1 MIRNKFILFHNP
13 STRNSTSLSI
23 FADIFSRLYHLAPL
37 YIYIYTHARTSYSR
51 ISKHPAYT
59 VRSDTHT
66 WTKVSSLIRV
76 ASNEIVRGNTREGEG
91 RDERRGEA
99 RRTRWCGVY
108 GIPSKQSNTRGIPIR
123 QIMDPNGLMVITLLT
138 GSSWHSCSAEPLSYF
153 SSPRRFL
160 DNVPVDTRGSLI
172 KPET

>member
-1 MIRNKFILFHNP
+1 MIRSKFILFHNL

-23 FADIFSRLYHLAPL
+23 FADIFSRLYHLVPL
-37 YIYIYTHARTSYSR
+37 YIYTR
-51 ISKHPAYT
+51 
-59 VRSDTHT
+59 
-66 WTKVSSLIRV
+66 
-76 ASNEIVRGNTREGEG
+76 TRELRIRESPNIPHTPYVPIHIPGRKLALWSGSRLTKSYAGTRGRGKDETRGE
-91 RDERRGEA
+91 ERRGVHGDA
-99 RRTRWCGVY
+99 ACTVSQVNRAIHG
-108 GIPSKQSNTRGIPIR
+108 GIPIR

>member
-76 ASNEIVRGNTREGEG
+76 ASNEIVRGRGK
-91 RDERRGEA
+91 DETRGEE

-138 GSSWHSCSAEPLSYF
+138 SSSWHSCSAEPLSYF

>member
-1 MIRNKFILFHNP
+1 MIRSKFILFHNP
-13 STRNSTSLSI
+13 STHNSTSLSI
-23 FADIFSRLYHLAPL
+23 FADIFSRLYHLVPL
-37 YIYIYTHARTSYSR
+37 YIHARANFVFANLQTST
-51 ISKHPAYT
+51 AYT

-76 ASNEIVRGNTREGEG
+76 ASNEIVRGNTGGGRTRGE
-91 RDERRGEA
+91 ERRGVHGDA
-99 RRTRWCGVY
+99 ACTVSQVNRAIHG
-108 GIPSKQSNTRGIPIR
+108 GIPIR

>member
-13 STRNSTSLSI
+13 STHNSTSLSI
-23 FADIFSRLYHLAPL
+23 FADIFSRLYHLVPL
-37 YIYIYTHARTSYSR
+37 YIHARANFVFANLQTST
-51 ISKHPAYT
+51 AYT

-91 RDERRGEA
+91 RDERRGEE

>member
-13 STRNSTSLSI
+13 STHNSTSLSI
-23 FADIFSRLYHLAPL
+23 FADIFSRLYHLVPL
-37 YIYIYTHARTSYSR
+37 YIHARANFVFANLQTST
-51 ISKHPAYT
+51 AYT

-76 ASNEIVRGNTREGEG
+76 ASNEIVRGRGK
-91 RDERRGEA
+91 DETRGEE

>member
-13 STRNSTSLSI
+13 STHNSTSLSI
-23 FADIFSRLYHLAPL
+23 FADIFSRLYHLVPL
-37 YIYIYTHARTSYSR
+37 YIHARANFVFANLQTST
-51 ISKHPAYT
+51 AYT

-76 ASNEIVRGNTREGEG
+76 ASNEIVRGNTGGGRTRGE
-91 RDERRGEA
+91 ERRGVHGDA
-99 RRTRWCGVY
+99 ACTVSQVNRAIHG
-108 GIPSKQSNTRGIPIR
+108 GIPIR

>member
-76 ASNEIVRGNTREGEG
+76 ASNEIVRGNTGGGRTRGE
-91 RDERRGEA
+91 ERRGVHGDA
-99 RRTRWCGVY
+99 ACTVSQVNRAIHG
-108 GIPSKQSNTRGIPIR
+108 GIPIR